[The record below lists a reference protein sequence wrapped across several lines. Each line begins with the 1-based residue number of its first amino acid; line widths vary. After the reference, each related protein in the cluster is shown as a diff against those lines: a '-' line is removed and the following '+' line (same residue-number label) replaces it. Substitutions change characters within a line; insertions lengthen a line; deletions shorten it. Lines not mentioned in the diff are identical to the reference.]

1 MFGAKTLYALY
12 FDETRRS
19 YFMSRSQI
27 RRELKNWP
35 LRVPLFLLD
44 SNGYFCDR
52 NFNPKEKS

>member
-27 RRELKNWP
+27 QRELKNWP
-35 LRVPLFLLD
+35 SRVPLLLLD
-44 SNGYFCDR
+44 GNGYFYDR